1 MEEKDLKFDSY
12 VNNNNNNINLNDS
25 ELLNYIQLR
34 KISFDDDIIN
44 FYKK

>member
-12 VNNNNNNINLNDS
+12 VNNNNNNNLNDS
-25 ELLNYIQLR
+25 ELLNYIQSR

>member
-1 MEEKDLKFDSY
+1 MEDSNNNNLHF
-12 VNNNNNNINLNDS
+12 NNNNNNININDS
-25 ELLNYIQLR
+25 EFINYVQSR